1 MAFRGSLQDV
11 RLFVA
16 AYEEKS
22 FTAAATRENSTQ
34 SGVSHHIRQLEMLLN
49 VKLFV
54 REKAGVTATPVADL
68 LYQRCIELLRSLE
81 EASNQV
87 ARFSGGFQGSFT
99 VGIIPALT
107 HRIAAPTLLRFNA
120 LHPNVK
126 VRIVE
131 GYSSL
136 LPAMVASGDIDFAIG
151 TLHGGETGVEAR
163 PLLTTPECLVSRDDA
178 EGQTSAWPTEPINM
192 IWASGME
199 GRRAAIVACLAANG
213 VQIASSFEI
222 DSALA
227 SLDLVG
233 RSDWRMVNP
242 AVMID
247 PVADAGRLS
256 VRPLRNPDLTFAI
269 MLLQRTSNLL
279 MPEAEIFTEIL
290 VEEAS
295 RATDEWT
302 SRFAARD

>member
-1 MAFRGSLQDV
+1 LAFRGSLQDI

-68 LYQRCIELLRSLE
+68 LYQRSIELLRSLE

-131 GYSSL
+131 GYSSH

-178 EGQTSAWPTEPINM
+178 EGRAAAWPTEPINM

-199 GRRAAIVACLAANG
+199 GRRAAIIACLAANG
-213 VQIASSFEI
+213 VRIGSSFEI

-247 PVADAGRLS
+247 PAADSGRLS
-256 VRPLRNPDLTFAI
+256 VRPLRNPDLVFAI

-279 MPEAEIFTEIL
+279 MPEAEIFTDIL
-290 VEEAS
+290 VEEAK
-295 RATDEWT
+295 RATEEWT
-302 SRFAARD
+302 ARFEAHD